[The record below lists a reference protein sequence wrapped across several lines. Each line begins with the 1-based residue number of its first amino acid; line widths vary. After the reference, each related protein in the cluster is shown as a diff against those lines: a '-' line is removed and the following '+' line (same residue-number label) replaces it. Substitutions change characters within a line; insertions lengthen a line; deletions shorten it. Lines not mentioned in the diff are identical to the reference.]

1 MDAATSC
8 SDIRSLFYSQA
19 RAAALLGERSSM
31 AEQQINTDRLATLM
45 AAFENG
51 EVFRPNPFDV
61 EDPLEFGTSK
71 AAQMC
76 AAFARLAREDTPYI
90 HDPDSGPPA
99 TPHEVEVERKREA
112 HDTALIVA
120 GLLQG
125 MWIGYEYAH
134 RDVYGDES

>member
-1 MDAATSC
+1 
-8 SDIRSLFYSQA
+8 
-19 RAAALLGERSSM
+19 M
-31 AEQQINTDRLATLM
+31 AEQINTERLATLM

-76 AAFARLAREDTPYI
+76 AAFAKLAYDDTPR
-90 HDPDSGPPA
+90 PER
-99 TPHEVEVERKREA
+99 EVEGLASTPTETE
-112 HDTALIVA
+112 TARHEIALVVA